1 MTTEGV
7 DPGSALLSAPGS
19 LVDGNGRLQPFG
31 RYRGAIADVSTARWD
46 RGSRWLRRTQRKAW
60 IYACAFH
67 EDLTVGFAVADAGY
81 LGTGFFY
88 VYDRA
93 HDLRVEESLEIP
105 FAFAEGFEP
114 SLRAAWSFGLGGRR
128 WRVDPEGEGMRV
140 RYEGKRLSCDLRM
153 PSIEGGM
160 TAIAPSL
167 HRPFNHTYKR
177 VALPAELSLRIDD
190 RRFERSLPHGAG
202 VDFTLGYPPRDT
214 RWNWACLQGT
224 TEDGRSFGLNLVALF
239 NDQLENALWLDDR
252 LIPLGN
258 AVFSIGRPADQTPWT
273 LRVAEIDLTLVFTPE
288 GARKDRKNLGLLRHD
303 FVQPFGRFEGSFRDD
318 GRAVRVTGY
327 GVVEEHASHW

>member
-7 DPGSALLSAPGS
+7 DPRSALLSAPGS
-19 LVDGNGRLQPFG
+19 LVDGHGRLQPFG

-140 RYEGKRLSCDLRM
+140 R
-153 PSIEGGM
+153 
-160 TAIAPSL
+160 
-167 HRPFNHTYKR
+167 
-177 VALPAELSLRIDD
+177 LSLI
-190 RRFERSLPHGAG
+190 H
-202 VDFTLGYPPRDT
+202 
-214 RWNWACLQGT
+214 
-224 TEDGRSFGLNLVALF
+224 
-239 NDQLENALWLDDR
+239 
-252 LIPLGN
+252 I
-258 AVFSIGRPADQTPWT
+258 
-273 LRVAEIDLTLVFTPE
+273 
-288 GARKDRKNLGLLRHD
+288 
-303 FVQPFGRFEGSFRDD
+303 
-318 GRAVRVTGY
+318 
-327 GVVEEHASHW
+327 